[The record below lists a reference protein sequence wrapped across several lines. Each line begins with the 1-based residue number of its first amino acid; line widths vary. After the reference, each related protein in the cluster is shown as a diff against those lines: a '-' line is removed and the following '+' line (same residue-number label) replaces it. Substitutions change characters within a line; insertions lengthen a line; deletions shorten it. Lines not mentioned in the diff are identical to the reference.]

1 MRIYSYYTFVILCCI
16 SNVVIIFLYNLLKMK
31 IPELLLLCVRKPR
44 VFYITTQHN
53 KTRVL
58 DVIVMQVQVYTERV
72 VCKY

>member
-1 MRIYSYYTFVILCCI
+1 
-16 SNVVIIFLYNLLKMK
+16 MK